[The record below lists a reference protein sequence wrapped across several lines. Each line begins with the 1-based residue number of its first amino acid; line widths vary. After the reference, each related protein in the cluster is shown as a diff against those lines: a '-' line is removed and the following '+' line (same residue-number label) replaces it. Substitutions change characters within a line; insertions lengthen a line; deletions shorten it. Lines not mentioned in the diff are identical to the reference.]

1 MKHKWLASALGAVL
15 TVFCGLLL
23 WKAPLGEGWVNASY
37 DYLFRFGGRAA
48 TNQVVAILMDNEAYD
63 FFHQVRDR
71 RGSRNSESKT
81 TSEHRV

>member
-48 TNQVVAILMDNEAYD
+48 TNQVVAILTKPYD